1 MQPYL
6 CATTTVTPAGR
17 TALCPLRSILGAI
30 GHLDKTKDL
39 SAFPAGQDEPRSASR
54 PMRGSG
60 AEGSLFRQIKLFLP
74 AGTTLPRIPRI
85 SRTIS
90 VGGTHLTTHTTHIT
104 HHFRRRDA
112 PYHAYHAY
120 HAPFP
125 SAGRT
130 LPRIPR
136 ISRTISVGGTHLTT
150 HTTHIT
156 HHFRRPGAPYHAYH
170 AYHAPFPSA
179 WRTLPRIPRISR
191 TISVGLLRA
200 HEIRFP
206 NSSRRTTQVFLE
218 SPTLMLCIRRPQR
231 SGL

>member
-60 AEGSLFRQIKLFLP
+60 AEGSL
-74 AGTTLPRIPRI
+74 
-85 SRTIS
+85 
-90 VGGTHLTTHTTHIT
+90 
-104 HHFRRRDA
+104 
-112 PYHAYHAY
+112 
-120 HAPFP
+120 
-125 SAGRT
+125 SAGKSNFSYPLGD

-156 HHFRRPGAPYHAYH
+156 HHFRRPDAPYHAYH
-170 AYHAPFPSA
+170 AYHAPFLSA
-179 WRTLPRIPRISR
+179 SSEPMRFVFPIPH
-191 TISVGLLRA
+191 GELRKFSWS
-200 HEIRFP
+200 HR
-206 NSSRRTTQVFLE
+206 L
-218 SPTLMLCIRRPQR
+218 
-231 SGL
+231 

>member
-1 MQPYL
+1 MQPYP

-17 TALCPLRSILGAI
+17 TALCPLPSKLGAI
-30 GHLDKTKDL
+30 GHLVKTKDL
-39 SAFPAGQDEPRSASR
+39 SAFPAGEDEPRSASR
-54 PMRGSG
+54 PNRGSR
-60 AEGSLFRQIKLFLP
+60 AEGSLS
-74 AGTTLPRIPRI
+74 AGKANFSYPLGDLPRIPRI

-90 VGGTHLTTHTTHIT
+90 VGPTHLTTHTTHIT
-104 HHFRRRDA
+104 RHFRRPRR

-125 SAGRT
+125 SARRT

-136 ISRTISVGGTHLTT
+136 ISRAISVGPTHLTT

-156 HHFRRPGAPYHAYH
+156 RHFRRPGDPYHAYH

-179 WRTLPRIPRISR
+179 RRTLPRISRISR
-191 TISVGLLRA
+191 TISGGLLRA
-200 HEIRFP
+200 PEIRFP
-206 NSSRRTTQVFLE
+206 NSSPRTTQVFLE
-218 SPTLMLCIRRPQR
+218 SPALMLCIRRPQT